1 MCGIF
6 GYVTTKEVEL
16 GPILIDAAKRLTYRG
31 YDSVGA
37 ATMNHGKIDLRK
49 DVGKVED
56 VSVRYNFTEMR
67 GQRGIT
73 QLRWATF
80 GEPSQVNAQPHIDS
94 DGDMVGAHNGN
105 VVNNVELREQFI
117 AEGMTVRSQNDG
129 ETCVHAV
136 ERYIN
141 RGYEFI
147 DAIRLAYGDLEGDY
161 AFVIGRANDD
171 KLYAFKKGSG
181 MVVGLGEGF
190 TCVSSDLPSILPLT
204 REVIRPQDGE
214 IVTLWADKVEVR
226 SVKDG
231 KLIDRKQETVTES
244 MDAVQKGGYPHFML
258 KEIHEQSQVAR
269 ELSHVLN
276 GNREVDAL
284 VEKMKNARHLYFIGC
299 GTSYHAASVGAVYFA
314 QLAGRAVIPVLAP
327 QFIPQYAPTVNHDD
341 VGIFVSQ
348 SGETKD
354 VLNALEAAE
363 ARGMACFGLANVV
376 GSTLTKTAS
385 FTLPL
390 CCGYEISVPATKT
403 FTNQVVT
410 FLYLAYKM
418 AGLDTPP
425 SVEWAQPVSRP
436 GGYPST
442 SSGRRSTSGARNVFE
457 VIPEL
462 MDQTLEMVAPQVEA
476 IAKDIN
482 EWNDLYCLGY
492 GATLAI
498 AMEGALKLKEI
509 TYAHCEG
516 MLSTEFK
523 HGPLSAVS
531 KGFPIIFVA
540 GPNDVPLIIS
550 GINEVKVR
558 GARTIVI
565 AEDDPRLRANGD
577 DLVVIP
583 KSDAQISALLGVLPL
598 QLLSYHMSVMRG
610 FDPDFPRNLSK
621 TLTVD

>member
-6 GYVTTKEVEL
+6 GYVTNKEEKL
-16 GPILIDAAKRLTYRG
+16 GPILIEAAQRLTYRG

-37 ATMNHGKIDLRK
+37 ATLNNGAIDLRK
-49 DVGKVED
+49 DVGKVET
-56 VSVRYNFTEMR
+56 VSEKYCFAEMT
-67 GQRGIT
+67 GSRGIT

-80 GEPSQVNAQPHIDS
+80 GEPSQINSQPHLDS

-117 AEGMTVRSQNDG
+117 AEGLTVRSQNDG

-136 ERYIN
+136 ERYIH
-141 RGYEFI
+141 RGYQFI
-147 DAIRLAYGDLEGDY
+147 DAIRLAYGDLQGDY

-181 MVVGLGEGF
+181 MVVGIGDGF

-204 REVIRPQDGE
+204 RTIIRPQDGE
-214 IVTLWADKVEVR
+214 IVTLWADRVEVR

-231 KLIDRKQETVTES
+231 RLIERGPEEVTES

-258 KEIHEQSQVAR
+258 KEIHEQPQVAR
-269 ELSHVLN
+269 ELLHLLDGSP
-276 GNREVDAL
+276 EVEGILD
-284 VEKMKNARHLYFIGC
+284 KMKRARHLYFIAC
-299 GTSYHAASVGAVYFA
+299 GTSYHAALAGSVYFA
-314 QLAGRAVIPVLAP
+314 QLAGKPAVPVLAP
-327 QFIPQYAPTVNHDD
+327 QFIPQYAPAVGHED
-341 VGIFVSQ
+341 VGLFVSQ

-363 ARGMACFGLANVV
+363 KRGMECYGLANVI
-376 GSTLTKTAS
+376 GSTLTKATS
-385 FTLPL
+385 FCLPL

-403 FTNQVVT
+403 FTNQVIT
-410 FLYLAYKM
+410 FLYLAYRM
-418 AGLDTPP
+418 AGRDTRAL
-425 SVEWAQPVSRP
+425 EQ
-436 GGYPST
+436 
-442 SSGRRSTSGARNVFE
+442 
-457 VIPEL
+457 IPEL
-462 MDQTLEMVAPQVEA
+462 MEQTMEAIGAQVES

-482 EWNDLYCLGY
+482 PWEDMYCLGY
-492 GATLAI
+492 GATYPI
-498 AMEGALKLKEI
+498 ALEGALKLKEI

-531 KGFPIIFVA
+531 KDFPIIFVA
-540 GPNDVPLIIS
+540 GPDDVPLIIS

-565 AEDDPRLRANGD
+565 AEEDPRLRANAHD
-577 DLVVIP
+577 VIVLP

-598 QLLSYHMSVMRG
+598 QMLSYHMSVMRG